1 MFCGRE
7 IMKISVQLGRG
18 KKDCNS
24 QSILLSANMA
34 AWPISYR
41 NMCSTNQSIFRTI
54 NSVLFISLTYIT
66 QTFKVKHIKDDLFSS
81 VPSFFF
87 PQSLKPENFKIRG
100 RGVQI
105 FFFFCHLLLSFKT
118 SHFLFCSLLRCLRH
132 RLKAPSASYLNK
144 LLHSGKQQLFSQV
157 FIQVFKS
164 LEILFVCF
172 KLLSNQNKNISSLDS
187 QSASILIITPR

>member
-41 NMCSTNQSIFRTI
+41 NMCSTNQSIFTTI

-105 FFFFCHLLLSFKT
+105 FFFFATCSFHLKHPISY
-118 SHFLFCSLLRCLRH
+118 SVVSLDVLDIDL
-132 RLKAPSASYLNK
+132 K
-144 LLHSGKQQLFSQV
+144 LLQPA
-157 FIQVFKS
+157 I
-164 LEILFVCF
+164 
-172 KLLSNQNKNISSLDS
+172 
-187 QSASILIITPR
+187 